1 MSDSSKGIK
10 VKKGKIFHPQILS
23 ETKRTNV
30 RLSGKSYYTRSCRT
44 HLTFST
50 NKKRYN
56 VRVEGSFCRP
66 RLGFPVRNAD
76 SCLVMCTEIWS
87 NADAIYVLMD
97 FYLHGVIDK
106 TFGVCIELGAFTFT
120 IFFCHLSFRDSLSI
134 MIVYFTVQVKYFV
147 LIKWSNELN
156 SPPINYNSS

>member
-87 NADAIYVLMD
+87 NTDAIYVLMD

-106 TFGVCIELGAFTFT
+106 NVWCMHRVGCIHLYD
-120 IFFCHLSFRDSLSI
+120 FFCHLSFKDSLSI
-134 MIVYFTVQVKYFV
+134 MIVYFTIQVKYFV
-147 LIKWSNELN
+147 LIKWSIERAELSTN
-156 SPPINYNSS
+156 KL